1 MTWIFLFSAQL
12 HPRQYEVFSICL
24 TSSLKYQARLQSQ
37 SKPNG
42 SDGFVAVKK
51 NHSRQKVFLSNHSL
65 SNLFKQ
71 PQFSSKHIISRGQR
85 RQTEVESF
93 RAFLM
98 TPACPC
104 KVSNGWFN
112 PQLPGENF
120 KTKDQRLPSCFPVL
134 QSVPACF
141 YYILLLLLSALW
153 LGKALWMGQCPDG
166 VSESSKPGVVHMEP
180 CWRWLGQHHM
190 PDPHCSTTRQILLEE
205 EALES
210 SGWLKAMQI
219 CHMVKWSWGDRTG
232 MASEQN

>member
-1 MTWIFLFSAQL
+1 
-12 HPRQYEVFSICL
+12 
-24 TSSLKYQARLQSQ
+24 
-37 SKPNG
+37 
-42 SDGFVAVKK
+42 
-51 NHSRQKVFLSNHSL
+51 
-65 SNLFKQ
+65 
-71 PQFSSKHIISRGQR
+71 
-85 RQTEVESF
+85 
-93 RAFLM
+93 M

-210 SGWLKAMQI
+210 SGWLRQCRYVTWSNGHGGTGQGWRVNKTRL
-219 CHMVKWSWGDRTG
+219 KWAWRAIVPQTAHFYCS
-232 MASEQN
+232 APHFFHKC